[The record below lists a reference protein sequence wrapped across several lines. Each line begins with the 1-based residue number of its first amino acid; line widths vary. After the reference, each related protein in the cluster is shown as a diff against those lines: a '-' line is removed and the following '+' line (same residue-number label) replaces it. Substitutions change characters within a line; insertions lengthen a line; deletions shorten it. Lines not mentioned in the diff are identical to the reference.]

1 MTTLRQKDVQ
11 KAGGELLVWLSISL
25 GMWIYSYRFDLGQ
38 AVYELGVAHWPRAV
52 IVFMA
57 ITATL
62 CFVERVSRGG
72 ENDST
77 DDEGVD
83 QAVELGKGAASS
95 AGIRFRIICTFVLP
109 LVYLWLMPRMGYF
122 FTTPLFLASYIYLFG
137 ETRWKHVVGASFAIY
152 GLMLLVFSKLLYVPL
167 HAGNWPGFYDF
178 SNALLIFLGSG

>member
-1 MTTLRQKDVQ
+1 
-11 KAGGELLVWLSISL
+11 
-25 GMWIYSYRFDLGQ
+25 MWIYSYRFDLGQ

-95 AGIRFRIICTFVLP
+95 ARFGFASSAP
-109 LVYLWLMPRMGYF
+109 LSSRWSIYGLCRAWGN
-122 FTTPLFLASYIYLFG
+122 TTPLFLASYIYLFG

-167 HAGNWPGFYDF
+167 PAGNWPGFYDF